1 MPQKVNFTK
10 RALDAFPPSPIT
22 RRSYLYDEKVQGLA
36 LAVTPAGT
44 KTFVVYRW
52 VQGRP
57 ERIRLG
63 RYPDL
68 TIEQARGL
76 ANAVNADIAQGK
88 NPNDRRRWDR
98 AELTL
103 EDCFQEYLERH
114 AKRYKR
120 SWQRDD
126 GQFQRYLRPWRKR
139 KLSHIRKRDIQ
150 LLHASVGQDHGPYA
164 ANRLLALLRHLF
176 NKSRDW
182 GFLEHANPAIG
193 ITRFREASRERF
205 LQADEFP
212 RFFQAL
218 ADEPNQTVRD
228 YFLLSL
234 LTGARRANVQAMEW
248 THINF
253 AQATWTIPTTKSGAT
268 HTVPLVP
275 EAIRILKAREAHVTG
290 QWVFPGTGQSEHL
303 MDPKRAWKRILK
315 RAGLEDLRL
324 HDLRRTLGSWQASTG
339 ASLPIIGKALGHT
352 NVNTTAIY
360 SRLSLDPVRQAV
372 ETATEA
378 MFEAGKIRSPTP
390 VLTFTKKT
398 TRAKSPRAP
407 YALKEKI

>member
-1 MPQKVNFTK
+1 MPIKVNFTK
-10 RALDAFPPSPIT
+10 RVLDAFPPSPIT
-22 RRSYLYDEKVQGLA
+22 KRTYLYDEKVQGLA

-76 ANAVNADIAQGK
+76 ANGVNADIAQGK
-88 NPNDRRRWDR
+88 NPNDRRRWDL

-103 EDCFQEYLERH
+103 EGCFQEYLERH

-120 SWQRDD
+120 SWQRDVE
-126 GQFQRYLRPWRKR
+126 QFRRYLHPWRKR

-164 ANRLLALLRHLF
+164 ANRLLALLRHVF

-182 GFLEHANPAIG
+182 GFLERPNPATG
-193 ITRFREASRERF
+193 ITRFRETSRERF
-205 LQADEFP
+205 LQADELP

-218 ADEPNQTVRD
+218 TEESNQMVRD

-253 AQATWTIPTTKSGAT
+253 AQATWTIPTTKSGAA

-275 EAIRILKAREAHVTG
+275 EAISILKAREAHVTG
-290 QWVFPGTGQSEHL
+290 RWVFPGTGQSEHL
-303 MDPKRAWKRILK
+303 IDPKRAWKRIVA

-339 ASLPIIGKALGHT
+339 ASLLIIGKALGHT

-360 SRLSLDPVRQAV
+360 SRLSLDPVRKAV
-372 ETATEA
+372 ETATSA
-378 MFEAGKIRSPTP
+378 MLAAGELSLKGQVRKYTLSGMR
-390 VLTFTKKT
+390 KKK
-398 TRAKSPRAP
+398 RRVA
-407 YALKEKI
+407 EK